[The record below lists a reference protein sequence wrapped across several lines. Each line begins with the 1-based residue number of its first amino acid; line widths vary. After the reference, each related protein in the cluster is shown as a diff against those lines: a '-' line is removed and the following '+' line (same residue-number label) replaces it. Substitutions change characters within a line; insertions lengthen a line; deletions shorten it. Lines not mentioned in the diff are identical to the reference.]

1 MRYNIG
7 KGSGNMDIIKVKQQ
21 ATKIL
26 EKNESVYKAFYTIII
41 TEALKKTGLNKEKLI
56 EEINKISNPENLK
69 DIDDGSIASKQILGK
84 IITTDEKERKQII
97 NELIEYISNL
107 EEENGTICVEISPKT
122 DAFYFGH
129 PNNNKKVNYIQKN
142 SDETLEIETENELTN
157 KIKIKFEEEYG
168 DVIARIMEPKIS
180 IDEKDSCEI
189 IFDTL
194 EEEKLPEFKN
204 NIISYVEIFN
214 KVIDRR
220 KEIVESLY
228 KNLLGLYLEWQD
240 NGWKNE
246 IEIDIDYVK
255 ATTQVL
261 SIKIFKDSAQILA
274 YGYDE
279 RFIDE
284 ETEGFLLGDHDFCG
298 TITVEELNLEK
309 LDMFWKFI

>member
-56 EEINKISNPENLK
+56 DEINKISNPENLK

-107 EEENGTICVEISPKT
+107 KEENGTICVEISPKT
-122 DAFYFGH
+122 DAFYFGY

-142 SDETLEIETENELTN
+142 SDETLEIETKNELTN

>member
-1 MRYNIG
+1 
-7 KGSGNMDIIKVKQQ
+7 MDIIKVKQQ

-26 EKNESVYKAFYTIII
+26 EKNESVYKVFYTIII

-107 EEENGTICVEISPKT
+107 KEENGTICVEISPKT

-284 ETEGFLLGDHDFCG
+284 ETEGFLLGNHDFCG